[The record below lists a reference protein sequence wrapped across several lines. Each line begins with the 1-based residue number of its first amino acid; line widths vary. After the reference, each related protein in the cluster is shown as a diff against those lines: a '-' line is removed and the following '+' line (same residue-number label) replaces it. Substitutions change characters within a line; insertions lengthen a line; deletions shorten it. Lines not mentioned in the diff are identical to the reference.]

1 MSERR
6 CICCAGCH
14 SRPCGD
20 VRRGGWCMEKA
31 CSEEPPHQEFD
42 PDAGKNADYY
52 RAKVR
57 ALLADI
63 KPYVDKASR
72 LHGSTDWYAVETMAL
87 DEAAE
92 ALLKAMES

>member
-1 MSERR
+1 MSEDFN
-6 CICCAGCH
+6 A
-14 SRPCGD
+14 
-20 VRRGGWCMEKA
+20 
-31 CSEEPPHQEFD
+31 
-42 PDAGKNADYY
+42 DAGKNADYY

-57 ALLADI
+57 ALLNDI

-87 DEAAE
+87 NEAVE